1 MAEQGRFTY
10 RLDVENNRALKNL
23 TDFAKTSAKTRQ
35 RVERDIKAQVR
46 ANTELDKSI
55 IKQRGELS
63 KLRAQYRKDTVGKKA
78 SAEAAAKTGDEIDKL
93 TQDIHEN
100 TEALRQGKRA
110 IRGFQAELDKLDTA
124 QKRRNRG
131 VQQYRNPIGPM
142 PAQRGFG
149 GNTGFRAGIGGAVR
163 AGGGGGGMIGAAVA
177 GGVAGI
183 AAAVATR
190 AIQAVEDLAV
200 ATVQYA
206 DAAAKAAAESQKLDI
221 ALKGTL
227 GREDAEKG
235 LQTIK
240 EVVDDYNVPFNTAI
254 RQFTRF
260 AASAKATGVGADD
273 IEESF
278 KGLIA
283 ANKAL
288 GGSQEQA
295 NGILLAATQV
305 FGKGKVSAEELRG
318 QIGER
323 LPGAVAMFAKA
334 TNRTTAELDKGLE
347 QGVVSVEE
355 FVQFTKGLF
364 NDFDEQAQAIG
375 DSPAEAGA
383 RLANELDKLQR
394 SIGALLMPIGAEFQ
408 KVFAEIVGYIN
419 AAITALNNFL
429 GLGTEGAKVKA
440 KRDIENE
447 TATIARLSGTVDIA
461 EDGTVTR
468 KAGDKGG
475 RALSRYT
482 QAVAR
487 LKDAEARLDKALGP
501 EEGTIEQGTMVTSE
515 DLQKNRAGSG
525 GKGPNLAKIRAA
537 NARRLAQETAR
548 QVMAL
553 DKQRFD
559 LLRRLRQEDNR
570 LAEANLTGQQRAALA
585 IVNTAMEQNAAIDE
599 QVRVLDAAVDK
610 AQANL
615 KAAKAELDAANNDA
629 DRIRAQG
636 RVDIAGA
643 RLAGAQD
650 QRAQFG
656 ESEGQLRANVGGTA
670 LAGLTE
676 GFRSTTADAQL
687 QLDQLRERNRLMMEG
702 FSPEQIEGMMRTAE
716 IERNRLDIISQ
727 LNPQMQGYSD
737 IVADINAKAAEA
749 TNAVNALTQAQE
761 DSASGLEQYV
771 NSSLQYVGDLK
782 ARFVD
787 MAQTIE
793 GGLSTAIE
801 SVLTGTKTIGQA
813 FQGFFADIGKAFLQM
828 ASQMIAKLIIIS
840 LLSAA
845 TGMPMGQLM
854 GGGGNGGGGGGLF
867 GFLGGLFG
875 GGKQKKMAKGGIVT
889 GPTNA
894 LIGEGGMNEAVVPL
908 PDGKS
913 IPISMG
919 KKGMGGNVN
928 TNITVNVDQGGGT
941 STDMDGDGANKLGKA
956 IDSAVKRVIMD
967 ERRSGG
973 LLYNGRR

>member
-10 RLDVENNRALKNL
+10 RLDVENSRALKNL

-78 SAEAAAKTGDEIDKL
+78 SAEAAAKTGAEIDKL

-100 TEALRQGKRA
+100 SEALRQGKRR
-110 IRGFQAELDKLDTA
+110 IRAFQSELDKLDTA
-124 QKRRNRG
+124 QARRNRG
-131 VQQYRNPIGPM
+131 RANQYRNPIGPM

-163 AGGGGGGMIGAAVA
+163 AGGGGGGMLGSAVA

-183 AAAVATR
+183 AAAVASR

-227 GREDAEKG
+227 GREDAAKG
-235 LQTIK
+235 LETIK
-240 EVVDDYNVPFNTAI
+240 DVVDDYNVPFNTAI

-273 IEESF
+273 IETSF

-364 NDFDEQAQAIG
+364 DDFDDQAQTIG

-429 GLGTEGAKVKA
+429 GLGTEGAINKA
-440 KRDIENE
+440 KADVARE
-447 TATIARLSGTVDIA
+447 TEAVAKAESGVIINA
-461 EDGTVTR
+461 DGSVSS

-475 RALSRYT
+475 RALTRFS
-482 QAVAR
+482 QARRR
-487 LKDAEARLDKALGP
+487 LAEAQARLDKALGP

-515 DLQKNRAGSG
+515 DLKKNRGGSG

-537 NARRLAQETAR
+537 NQRRLTQENAR
-548 QVMAL
+548 QVMAF

-615 KAAKAELDAANNDA
+615 KAAKTELDAANNDA

-650 QRAQFG
+650 QRTQFG
-656 ESEGQLRANVGGTA
+656 ESEGQLRANVGRTA
-670 LAGLTE
+670 LAGMTE

-687 QLDQLRERNRLMMEG
+687 QLDQLRERNRLLMEG
-702 FSPEQIEGMMRTAE
+702 FSPEQIEGMMRVAE
-716 IERNRLDIISQ
+716 IERNRLAMISQ
-727 LNPQMQGYSD
+727 LNPEMQGYND
-737 IVADINAKAAEA
+737 ILDGINTSALEA
-749 TNAVNALTQAQE
+749 TNAVNALTTAQT
-761 DSASGLEQYV
+761 DAASGLEQYV
-771 NSSLQYVGDLK
+771 NNSLQFVGNLK
-782 ARFVD
+782 ARLVD
-787 MAQTIE
+787 MATTIE
-793 GGLSTAIE
+793 QGLSTAIE

-813 FQGFFADIGKAFLQM
+813 FQSFFADIGKAFLQM
-828 ASQMIAKLIIIS
+828 AAQMISKLIIIS

-845 TGMPMGQLM
+845 TGMPVGQLM
-854 GGGGNGGGGGGLF
+854 GGGGSSGGGGLF

-894 LIGEGGMNEAVVPL
+894 LIGEGGMNDAVVPL
-908 PDGKS
+908 PYGNRFLSLWAKKVWAEMS
-913 IPISMG
+913 IPASPLMWI
-919 KKGMGGNVN
+919 K
-928 TNITVNVDQGGGT
+928 GGT
-941 STDMDGDGANKLGKA
+941 STDMDGDSANKLGKA